1 MKKVLLT
8 SSGFETKVIEDVFL
22 NLIKNA
28 PQNAKVLFIPTAA
41 IFPDAIAV
49 LPKCMNDLLK
59 VNIQKHNIKVFD
71 LHRAL
76 THDELSIYDAIYFTG
91 GDPSYLIKRINDT
104 GFNTPLKGYI
114 NDVGV
119 YVGVSAG
126 SLVATNN
133 VPNNLGL
140 LNCTLSVHMEH
151 SNPTGVINETDSPHI
166 NLSANTAILINDGV
180 SQIIE

>member
-8 SSGFETKVIEDVFL
+8 SSGFETKVIEDAFL
-22 NLIKNA
+22 NLIKND

-41 IFPDAIAV
+41 IYPDAVSV

-59 VNIQKHNIKVFD
+59 VNIQKHNITVFD

-76 THDELSIYDAIYFTG
+76 TFDELSMYDAVYFTG
-91 GDPSYLIKRINDT
+91 GDTNYLIKRINDT
-104 GFNTPLKGYI
+104 GFNITLKDYV
-114 NDVGV
+114 NNMGV

-126 SLVATNN
+126 SLVAVNN
-133 VPNNLGL
+133 VPDNLGL
-140 LNCTLSVHMEH
+140 LNCTLSVHMKQGHPKGIIDEKN
-151 SNPTGVINETDSPHI
+151 NPHIDLSSGTAIVING
-166 NLSANTAILINDGV
+166 GV